1 MSTLVISWVIIAILL
16 VLVGIV
22 LILASIKAHL
32 AKPWKIVLGC
42 IGILTLGAGLCWL
55 FFW

>member
-1 MSTLVISWVIIAILL
+1 MSTLVISIAALL
-16 VLVGIV
+16 VLVGVV

-32 AKPWKIVLGC
+32 TKPWKIVLGG
-42 IGILTLGAGLCWL
+42 IGLLTLGAGLCWL